1 MAVVYKD
8 IELLTRKSVVTGNE
22 KLPVSDTEYITPEQI
37 SGAGI
42 IRSIE
47 QVEVTPTY
55 ELGYISRQDGSI
67 VSSETTK
74 HVTIEVGDADY
85 VQFLG
90 AYVVDGTSWSTGYA
104 WYRSDDSV
112 LSYHA
117 WDGGASCAG
126 MKEYLLSVPDDAAY
140 FRTTVNAVYD
150 NVREDN
156 FHCYLCYDKI
166 EDATGAITAYNYEK
180 EIVNISQVSVQT
192 CSAGTTTWSSSGSHI
207 SVEVS
212 GGDIVE
218 IVGNAINA
226 GDIKFMCGFGG
237 QANGISLGYVISSYS
252 IEAGSKYMF
261 KVPIGVVHLVINT
274 VVASTNV
281 APQSLVIHRN
291 KEALEDANAIAI
303 PCERFDLNGGVLQYR
318 DSSSYRCDLFRVKA
332 NKRYHIHHVSSNG
345 ATYYKFMAGYPR
357 VGQSY
362 SDLWDVTSA
371 SAYSSDS
378 SFDFNATSDGYI
390 YARTYASSVK
400 ATINVTQF
408 YFGAANYGLSD
419 EEINLTKQTLR
430 WRTVKYSEPER
441 LNYVINFG
449 GSNPYGR
456 WGTSTSSKHFL
467 VPVSEGQ
474 YVKFIANRG
483 NTAVAFLT
491 STDCASGAYPP
502 YVNGTGIISYDN
514 DSVNER
520 LLRVPTGAK
529 YMYFNRSNAPE
540 YIDFSVDVASVPV
553 IVRVNEEEKT
563 KQLLGQL
570 KSQTRNQKA
579 PGTENKPLVLLHFS
593 DIHGMSANLTRIN
606 EYRQY
611 WSKYIDDTLNT
622 GDIQEDKWED
632 TFIIGEATEDNPSK
646 DILNVIGNH
655 DTATGTGSSR
665 NWHGKQGKDS
675 YDRYVGP
682 FVSNWGVVQPDNAAT
697 NGYCFFYK
705 DYPDSHIRLIVLD
718 SYNSDSAYI
727 AAQTSWLEATLASA
741 REAGYSVVM
750 AAHMALESETLI
762 KCPFTNNG
770 AAYTS
775 PDLAPW
781 NNPYVALVTQFKAE
795 GGELVCWLA
804 GHSHYDAI
812 ARTSEENGY
821 QINIRVGNACRNYN
835 PDLDLN
841 TTNSKIEVIADD
853 VRSQDLFNI
862 VAIDTTYKFVTLFRV
877 GAPWDKLGRHIETV
891 CIAYN
896 TGNIIS

>member
-22 KLPVSDTEYITPEQI
+22 KLPVSDTEYITPDQI
-37 SGAGI
+37 AGAGI

-47 QVEVTPTY
+47 QVSVIPTY
-55 ELGYISRQDGSI
+55 ELGYISREDGSI

-74 HVTIEVGDADY
+74 HVTVEVGDADY

-90 AYVVDGTSWSTGYA
+90 AYVIDGSSWSTGYA

-117 WDGGASCAG
+117 WDGGANCAG
-126 MKEYLLSVPDDAAY
+126 FKEYLLAVPEDAAY

-156 FHCYLCYDKI
+156 FHCYLCYNKT

-180 EIVNISQVSVQT
+180 EEIDISQVPVET
-192 CSAGTTTWSSSGSHI
+192 CSAGDTTWSSSGSHI
-207 SVEVS
+207 SVEVN

-218 IVGNAINA
+218 VVGNANSA
-226 GDIKFMCGFGG
+226 GTIKMMCGFGG
-237 QANGISLGYVISSYS
+237 QANGVSLGYSMMSYA

-261 KVPIGVVHLVINT
+261 KIPIGVVQIVVNT
-274 VVASTNV
+274 IVSSANV
-281 APQSLVIHRN
+281 APQSLVVYRN
-291 KEALEDANAIAI
+291 KEALEDGRAMAI
-303 PCERFDLNGGVLQYR
+303 PCERFDLNGGVLKYIN
-318 DSSSYRCDLFRVKA
+318 STSYRCDLFRVKA
-332 NKRYHIHHVSSNG
+332 NKRYHIQHRSSNG
-345 ATYYKFMAGYPR
+345 ATYYKFMTSYPR
-357 VGQSY
+357 IGQAY
-362 SDLWDVTSA
+362 SDLWEVTS
-371 SAYSSDS
+371 SATYSSDS
-378 SFDFNATSDGYI
+378 SFDFNASADGYI
-390 YARTYASSVK
+390 YARTYASAVK
-400 ATINVTQF
+400 ANIVVTQF
-408 YFGAANYGLSD
+408 YFGAVNYGLND
-419 EEINLTKQTLR
+419 EEILLIEQSLR

-449 GSNPYGR
+449 GNNPYGR

-467 VPVSEGQ
+467 IPVAEGQ

-502 YVNGTGIISYDN
+502 YVEGTGITSYDGDN
-514 DSVNER
+514 TRER
-520 LLRVPTGAK
+520 LLKVPAGAK

-540 YIDFSVDVASVPV
+540 YIELSEDIDAVPV

-579 PGTENKPLVLLHFS
+579 SGTENKPLVLLHFS
-593 DIHGMSANLTRIN
+593 DIHGMGQNLSRIN
-606 EYRQY
+606 EYRKY
-611 WSKYIDDTLNT
+611 WSKYIDDTINT
-622 GDIQEDKWED
+622 GDVQQDKWED
-632 TFIIGEATEDNPSK
+632 DFIFGEASVDNPNN
-646 DILNVIGNH
+646 DILSVIGNH
-655 DTATGTGSSR
+655 DTATGINSTR
-665 NWHGKQGKDS
+665 NWHDKQGKES
-675 YDRYVGP
+675 YDRYVAP
-682 FVSNWGVVQPDNAAT
+682 FVQYWGVVQPDDAAA
-697 NGYCFFYK
+697 NGYCFYYK

-718 SYNSDSAYI
+718 SWNNESSYI
-727 AAQTSWLEATLASA
+727 AAQTSWLEEVLNSA
-741 REAGYSVVM
+741 REAGYAVIM
-750 AAHMALESETLI
+750 AAHMGLESEELI

-775 PDLAPW
+775 PDLAPL
-781 NNPYVALVTQFKAE
+781 NNPYMALVTQFKAD
-795 GGELVCWLA
+795 GGELICWLA

-812 ARTSEENGY
+812 ARTSEANGY
-821 QINIRVGNACRNYN
+821 QINIRVANASRDYN

-862 VAIDTTYKFVTLFRV
+862 VAIDTTYKFITLFRV
-877 GAPWDKLGRHIETV
+877 GAPWDKLGRHIETN

-896 TGNIIS
+896 TGSVVY